1 MNILVVTM
9 SLVKPERFAEEIY
22 LTDDG
27 GEPVAGRWTN
37 EAPCKYLVRRLYR
50 QKYTFFDRVIV
61 LATKECLMD
70 RIASQDPDLDG
81 RTTTGFFEHMLLS
94 YMQSLNPEYYA
105 LMFPTEEARRG
116 LFRYVGVNPD
126 DNDRKDLQEAFGGNT
141 DNPWDSAVYMDFT
154 GGYRK
159 ESLAGLMIL
168 RTFGLV
174 GYRIESIVYSFY
186 GKPNRIYD
194 ITNIYNMFD
203 AIIAGSRLQ
212 SRDFYGVRE
221 EAQLVMRDKGIIID
235 FDAYGGRKEDAGDFA
250 EPYREDGEYI
260 FMSYSHKDML
270 FAQSFLKNMERRGL
284 KRIWYDEGIDPAG
297 KWEDTLKEKIDE
309 CSCFLILLSE
319 NYNKS
324 TFCRMELEE
333 ALRMKRPVL
342 IIFLDGTLPPEE
354 HKELLAY
361 QGIFYQKYE
370 NSRAFYDKVLSAKM
384 MDRFRS

>member
-70 RIASQDPDLDG
+70 RMTSQDPDLDG

-212 SRDFYGVRE
+212 SRDFSGVRE
-221 EAQLVMRDKGIIID
+221 EARLVMRDKGIIID
-235 FDAYGGRKEDAGDFA
+235 FDVYGGRKEDAGDFA

-260 FMSYSHKDML
+260 FMYKGKQIYTATFNEH
-270 FAQSFLKNMERRGL
+270 LKKYCRE
-284 KRIWYDEGIDPAG
+284 IGIDPEYKGSHSIRFTVASALFLG
-297 KWEDTLKEKIDE
+297 GTPTAEIQRLLGHTTLQMTMHYLKQ
-309 CSCFLILLSE
+309 ILPGHQ
-319 NYNKS
+319 
-324 TFCRMELEE
+324 TVAIMEQC
-333 ALRMKRPVL
+333 
-342 IIFLDGTLPPEE
+342 
-354 HKELLAY
+354 LA
-361 QGIFYQKYE
+361 
-370 NSRAFYDKVLSAKM
+370 
-384 MDRFRS
+384 